1 MNENE
6 IFAKEPEVV
15 TESGKKPTHVA
26 SLVLGI
32 LSIVFA
38 LLIAI
43 VGDILGIIGIALA
56 CGKAKNT
63 HNVKP
68 GKICSIIGLV
78 LAIANH
84 LLYVLLMTL

>member
-56 CGKAKNT
+56 CGKAKNPT
-63 HNVKP
+63 
-68 GKICSIIGLV
+68 
-78 LAIANH
+78 
-84 LLYVLLMTL
+84 M

>member
-1 MNENE
+1 M
-6 IFAKEPEVV
+6 

-56 CGKAKNT
+56 CGKAKNPT
-63 HNVKP
+63 
-68 GKICSIIGLV
+68 
-78 LAIANH
+78 
-84 LLYVLLMTL
+84 M